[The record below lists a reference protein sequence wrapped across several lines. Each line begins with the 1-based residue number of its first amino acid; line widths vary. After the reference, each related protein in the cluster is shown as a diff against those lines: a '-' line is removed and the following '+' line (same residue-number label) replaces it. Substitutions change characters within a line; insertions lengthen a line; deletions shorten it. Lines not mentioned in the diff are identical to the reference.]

1 MRTVLALMD
10 RNRKLF
16 FKDKGMLFITSMIT
30 PVILIV
36 LYATFLA
43 KVFRDSFTAA
53 ISDMIMISDKLI
65 NGTVAAQL
73 TASLMA
79 VSCITVTF
87 CVNLTMVQDKANGTR
102 KDFNVAPVS
111 KEKIYLGYFLST
123 VANSLM
129 VNALAFVLCLG
140 YLLKMGWY
148 MNTADIL
155 WVLFDMI
162 LLVLFGSTLSSI
174 ISFPLT
180 TQGQLSAVGTIV
192 SAGYGF
198 LCGAYM
204 PISNFGPGLQKA
216 LSYLPSTYAT
226 SLIKNHM
233 LHGVFR
239 EMERKNYPDEMVE
252 AIRDTL
258 DCNPVFHGNVVSIN
272 QMIGIMMGSI
282 AVFGIIYYVVTL
294 LSAGEGRR

>member
-16 FKDKGMLFITSMIT
+16 FKDKGMLFTSMIT

-53 ISDMIMISDKLI
+53 ISDKLI

-123 VANSLM
+123 VA
-129 VNALAFVLCLG
+129 
-140 YLLKMGWY
+140 
-148 MNTADIL
+148 T
-155 WVLFDMI
+155 
-162 LLVLFGSTLSSI
+162 
-174 ISFPLT
+174 
-180 TQGQLSAVGTIV
+180 
-192 SAGYGF
+192 
-198 LCGAYM
+198 
-204 PISNFGPGLQKA
+204 
-216 LSYLPSTYAT
+216 
-226 SLIKNHM
+226 
-233 LHGVFR
+233 
-239 EMERKNYPDEMVE
+239 
-252 AIRDTL
+252 
-258 DCNPVFHGNVVSIN
+258 
-272 QMIGIMMGSI
+272 
-282 AVFGIIYYVVTL
+282 
-294 LSAGEGRR
+294 

>member
-1 MRTVLALMD
+1 MRTVLALMN

-16 FKDKGMLFITSMIT
+16 FKDKGMLFTSMIT

-53 ISDMIMISDKLI
+53 IPDMITISDKLI

-87 CVNLTMVQDKANGTR
+87 CVNLTMVQDKANGTW
-102 KDFNVAPVS
+102 KDFNVSPVS
-111 KEKIYLGYFLST
+111 SGKIYLGYFLST

-129 VNALAFVLCLG
+129 VNAL
-140 YLLKMGWY
+140 
-148 MNTADIL
+148 
-155 WVLFDMI
+155 MI

-198 LCGAYM
+198 ICGAYM
-204 PISNFGPGLQKA
+204 PISNFGSGLQKA

-233 LHGVFR
+233 LHGVFM
-239 EMERKNYPDEMVE
+239 EMEKKHYPDEMVE
-252 AIRDTL
+252 AIRATL
-258 DCNPVFHGNVVSIN
+258 DCNPVFHGNVVGVN

-282 AVFGIIYYVVTL
+282 AVFGIIYYFVTL
-294 LSAGEGRR
+294 LPDGEGGR

>member
-16 FKDKGMLFITSMIT
+16 FKDKGMLFTSMIT

-129 VNALAFVLCLG
+129 VNALAL
-140 YLLKMGWY
+140 
-148 MNTADIL
+148 
-155 WVLFDMI
+155 
-162 LLVLFGSTLSSI
+162 
-174 ISFPLT
+174 
-180 TQGQLSAVGTIV
+180 
-192 SAGYGF
+192 
-198 LCGAYM
+198 
-204 PISNFGPGLQKA
+204 
-216 LSYLPSTYAT
+216 
-226 SLIKNHM
+226 
-233 LHGVFR
+233 
-239 EMERKNYPDEMVE
+239 
-252 AIRDTL
+252 
-258 DCNPVFHGNVVSIN
+258 
-272 QMIGIMMGSI
+272 
-282 AVFGIIYYVVTL
+282 YYVWDIYL
-294 LSAGEGRR
+294 KWDGI